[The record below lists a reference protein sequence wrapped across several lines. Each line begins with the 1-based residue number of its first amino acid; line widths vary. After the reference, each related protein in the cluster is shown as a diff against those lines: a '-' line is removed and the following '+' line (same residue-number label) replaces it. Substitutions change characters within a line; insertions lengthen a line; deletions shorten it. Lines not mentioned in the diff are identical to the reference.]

1 MRSVFSGSGINFYG
15 HAGAAKAAAEMGVA
29 FEGHAGVSGGAL
41 VACLL
46 AAGFSPQEMIETLL
60 SFTPVTGLL
69 DPEFK
74 APWAKEKSTL
84 LSSALPSWW
93 PFKSHGLIK
102 GAKFEH
108 TLRDVLA
115 KRGVKVFRDLK
126 LPFRVFTTNMS
137 KADATG
143 NRFTQWSQ
151 ETTPGVDV
159 AAPVVASCRIPGVFQ
174 ARTYRDEQHID
185 GGVWANFPVDCWNDL
200 NPQGK
205 GTLGFYFGL
214 SSTKATGLGFFPEV
228 ISVMLSSRM
237 RDDIEDAPQAVVI
250 DLPEMNGLD
259 FFIDKPTATKLVKDS
274 YLATKKQLGSMKM

>member
-1 MRSVFSGSGINFYG
+1 MRTVFSGSGINFYG
-15 HAGAAKAAAEMGVA
+15 HAGAAKAAADLGISI
-29 FEGHAGVSGGAL
+29 EGHAGVSGGAL

-46 AAGFSPQEMIETLL
+46 AAGFSPVEMVQLLL

-69 DPEFK
+69 DPELK
-74 APWAKEKSTL
+74 APWDNEKATAL
-84 LSSALPSWW
+84 AGALPAWW

-115 KRGVKVFRDLK
+115 KRGIKVFRDLK
-126 LPFRVFTTNMS
+126 LPLRVFTTNMTR
-137 KADATG
+137 ADSTG

-159 AAPVVASCRIPGVFQ
+159 AAAVVASCRIPGVFQ
-174 ARTYRDEQHID
+174 ARVYRDEKHID

-200 NPQGK
+200 NPRGK

-214 SSTKATGLGFFPEV
+214 SNTKASGFGFFPEV
-228 ISVMLSSRM
+228 IGVMLSSRM
-237 RDDIEDAPQAVVI
+237 RDDIEDAPLAVVV

-259 FFIDKPTATKLVKDS
+259 FFIDKPTATKLINDS
-274 YLATKKQLGSMKM
+274 YLATKKVLGSMKM